1 MSGFIKTI
9 WKTNKFNIFSKSFF
23 KRKGFIINVRRN
35 RKEEEWIETE
45 NIINKQKEVKD
56 TIGIETKTRNKQIN
70 KWSLKK
76 NYRVEFKTQNIK

>member
-9 WKTNKFNIFSKSFF
+9 WKTNKLNIFSQSFF
-23 KRKGFIINVRRN
+23 KRKGFIRNVRRN

-45 NIINKQKEVKD
+45 NRINKQKEVKD
-56 TIGIETKTRNKQIN
+56 SIGIEAKTRNKQIN

-76 NYRVEFKTQNIK
+76 NNRVEFKT